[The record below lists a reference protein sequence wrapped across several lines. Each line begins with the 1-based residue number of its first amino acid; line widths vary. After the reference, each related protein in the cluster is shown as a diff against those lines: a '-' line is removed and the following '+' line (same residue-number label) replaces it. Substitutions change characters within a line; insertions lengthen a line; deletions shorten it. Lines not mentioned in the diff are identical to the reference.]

1 MKFLHRRRP
10 IERGSD
16 TRRNVRMRMEEHV
29 QAGRECG
36 RQIRH
41 TKSPRRDGEA
51 VEIQAK
57 ERGLDCQEKLLA
69 RAAAPVPKPT
79 QVGEK
84 RILRCAGKPSLRN
97 SAKCIRNFGK
107 RITPSR

>member
-41 TKSPRRDGEA
+41 TKSPRCDGEA
-51 VEIQAK
+51 VEIQVK
-57 ERGLDCQEKLLA
+57 EPGLNCQEKLLV
-69 RAAAPVPKPT
+69 RTTPPVPKPT
-79 QVGEK
+79 QVGGK